1 MFSFLEI
8 HGVFFLWTLLLLCCL
23 NVNSYPEHQHDNKAK
38 GSSTILV
45 FGGNGFIGAATVTR
59 LLDAGHS
66 VTLVNRGN
74 WYWDSDMLIKP
85 FVHHL
90 R

>member
-1 MFSFLEI
+1 MFSFLGI
-8 HGVFFLWTLLLLCCL
+8 RGIFFFSTFLLFWCF
-23 NVNSYPEHQHDNKAK
+23 NSDVNCYPEHVNK
-38 GSSTILV
+38 GSRTILV

-59 LLDAGHS
+59 LLNAGHS

-74 WYWDSDMLIKP
+74 WYWDSETLIKP
-85 FVHHL
+85 FVRHL